1 MRENALRAIK
11 IILSL
16 ALVVSVF
23 CLRRAAQPEKMEIPV
38 TQVFSYVPRA
48 TALPSPL
55 EEYHLQREKTR
66 AEDIAA
72 LTKLA
77 ENGDIA
83 AKEYMLAAISRH
95 EKETAVEGALAAAG
109 YAKAVCAVRDGAV
122 TICVSERLDTASAQS
137 ILEICQIITQECPE
151 NVFLL
156 DESGYSW

>member
-1 MRENALRAIK
+1 MRESALRALK
-11 IILSL
+11 AMLFL
-16 ALVVSVF
+16 LLTVSVF
-23 CLRRAAQPEKMEIPV
+23 FLKEAAQPEKMEIPV

-48 TALPSPL
+48 TEAPSPL
-55 EEYHLQREKTR
+55 EEYHLQREKAR

-77 ENGDIA
+77 ENGDAA

-109 YAKAVCAVRDGAV
+109 YSGAVCAVREGAV
-122 TICVSERLDTASAQS
+122 TICVSERVDAASAQS